1 MERVTDELRRV
12 RVEHV
17 PGGHVVLWDA
27 LAETSALVRDFL
39 VAKRKTA

>member
-1 MERVTDELRRV
+1 
-12 RVEHV
+12 
-17 PGGHVVLWDA
+17 VLWDS